1 MPTFITQIRDQTGT
15 VRSHRITAHSSR
27 EARKLLRNQGWV
39 VYEIQPVRGFDWGA
53 LQKIDLIELFTPVS
67 VKDKSIISRQLA
79 VMVGTG
85 ITIVRSLGILAEQ
98 CTNPK
103 LKKALATIRN
113 DVQEGINLSDSMA
126 KHPHCFDQL
135 YISMVKAGEVGGVL
149 DDVLGRL
156 AKLLEDTAR
165 LQNQVQSALAY
176 PLTVGFFA
184 IAIFLGM
191 TIFLIPTFAVIFEQ
205 IGVELP
211 AFTLFMLGVSG
222 ALRNPLIL
230 GGILFCLILVAIAY
244 SRYYQTP
251 NGHLTIDGF
260 WLKLPIIGDL
270 IKKTAT
276 ARLCRTLG
284 SLIHSG
290 VDILTALE
298 IVRNTAGN
306 QLIAKVINDSRRDV
320 QGGGMISVS
329 LSRSSVLPT
338 MAVQMISVGEET
350 GELDHMLM
358 KVAEFYEDEVEQTV
372 KSLTSLLEPVMII
385 LIGLMVGSILLAMYL
400 PMFKVFEQAN

>member
-1 MPTFITQIRDQTGT
+1 
-15 VRSHRITAHSSR
+15 
-27 EARKLLRNQGWV
+27 
-39 VYEIQPVRGFDWGA
+39 
-53 LQKIDLIELFTPVS
+53 
-67 VKDKSIISRQLA
+67 
-79 VMVGTG
+79 
-85 ITIVRSLGILAEQ
+85 
-98 CTNPK
+98 
-103 LKKALATIRN
+103 
-113 DVQEGINLSDSMA
+113 
-126 KHPHCFDQL
+126 
-135 YISMVKAGEVGGVL
+135 
-149 DDVLGRL
+149 
-156 AKLLEDTAR
+156 
-165 LQNQVQSALAY
+165 
-176 PLTVGFFA
+176 
-184 IAIFLGM
+184 
-191 TIFLIPTFAVIFEQ
+191 
-205 IGVELP
+205 
-211 AFTLFMLGVSG
+211 
-222 ALRNPLIL
+222 
-230 GGILFCLILVAIAY
+230 
-244 SRYYQTP
+244 
-251 NGHLTIDGF
+251 GHLTIDGF

-329 LSRSSVLPT
+329 LSRSAVLPT

-350 GELDHMLM
+350 GELDQMLM